1 MLQNYF
7 TFLLIDKKIRWKIVT
22 LPTTVFLLSPRSSS
36 NNLVGIKPT
45 LSPNLTKQ
53 FICPCQFFNKLLKY
67 DLQGGNAFIGK
78 NKEKKNTGC
87 LKVLLLTTHLVNIY
101 KYMY

>member
-22 LPTTVFLLSPRSSS
+22 LSTTVFLLSPRSSS
-36 NNLVGIKPT
+36 NNRVGIKPT

-78 NKEKKNTGC
+78 NNEKKT
-87 LKVLLLTTHLVNIY
+87 LAA
-101 KYMY
+101 